1 MLDNIPLTPGIEAE
15 DQIIHPEM
23 RNLHSYVQE
32 LLKQGMLIAATKE
45 GRSEDVALKRVADF
59 LTEETMQGL

>member
-1 MLDNIPLTPGIEAE
+1 MLDNIPLTLGIEAE

-23 RNLHSYVQE
+23 RTLHSYVQE

-45 GRSEDVALKRVADF
+45 GESEEAALKRVADF
-59 LTEETMQGL
+59 LTEESVRGI